1 MQEGKA
7 KAPPNL
13 GLLSQSTASGVLG
26 QMEQSRTSA
35 SPPSL
40 PNEAPR
46 PATADQSL
54 VQTILS
60 ESSHPTALIFHLLFR
75 SLALATYLFLWIIVG
90 DAFILI
96 FVLTVLLLAMDFW
109 TVKNVTGRLLVGLRW
124 WTEPKADGSTAW
136 IFESRPA
143 GFRANPVDSRV
154 FWWSLYL
161 FPAVWTVLGLIAVV
175 RLEMAWLIVV
185 AMALVLSG
193 TNLVGYTKCDK
204 DARKK
209 LMGGLGNRF
218 MSSFI
223 GTKIEAILS

>member
-1 MQEGKA
+1 
-7 KAPPNL
+7 
-13 GLLSQSTASGVLG
+13 
-26 QMEQSRTSA
+26 MEQSRSTTIPVA
-35 SPPSL
+35 PSGGQ
-40 PNEAPR
+40 A
-46 PATADQSL
+46 AAADQNI
-54 VQTILS
+54 VQTILA

-75 SLALATYLFLWIIVG
+75 SLALFTYLFLWILVG
-90 DAFILI
+90 DSFILI

-109 TVKNVTGRLLVGLRW
+109 TVKNITGRLLVGLRW

-136 IFESRPA
+136 IFESKATGNFKP
-143 GFRANPVDSRV
+143 NPVDSRV

-161 FPAVWTVLGLIAVV
+161 FPAVWLLLGIIALL
-175 RLEMAWLIVV
+175 RFQFAWLIVV
-185 AMALVLSG
+185 GMALVLCG

-209 LMGGLGNRF
+209 LMSGLGNRF